1 MLIFK
6 RRACSK
12 FNWSSGAKIKHSF
25 VLDLVKTASRF
36 CSSICGSNEKVS
48 KSVSL
53 QLETWSLNKPWQLQM
68 AQAFISKV
76 FLILIHI
83 LTELERINISISVS
97 PDSRIQ
103 ESEFAEGGT
112 KFAHELSSLLRFLL
126 EFMEFCNPAAF
137 PHASQLVDSL
147 KGFSFWLQ

>member
-12 FNWSSGAKIKHSF
+12 FNWSSGAKMKHSF

-83 LTELERINISISVS
+83 LTELRIGTHQHLYFRITRLENPRKWVCWRRNKICTWIGKVYW
-97 PDSRIQ
+97 DSCWN
-103 ESEFAEGGT
+103 SWSFAT
-112 KFAHELSSLLRFLL
+112 LQPFHTLLSQKIL
-126 EFMEFCNPAAF
+126 
-137 PHASQLVDSL
+137 
-147 KGFSFWLQ
+147 